1 MNLVIVETPAQAKRV
16 SDAVGEGWQ
25 VEPCYGA
32 VRDLP
37 ADALGVDV
45 RHDFQPS
52 YTLLPRKGNL
62 VRRLMRAISKT
73 DAVYVATPPDRA
85 GEAMG
90 WHLLALSPALENKP
104 VYRIL
109 LHALTLEAV
118 RTAFE
123 DPRALDM
130 NWVEAEETRRIVDR
144 LVGYLV
150 SPLASKALNIEA
162 SFTRAAVDC
171 LRLLVERE
179 REITA
184 FKPATTWMLTAC
196 LSAEASEFKAR
207 LCNARGAA
215 LTFRTRQQADKLAA
229 LLANAAF
236 WVDKAAGRTAERP
249 VPKSYSSQTLLA
261 DAALRLQFALRRVL
275 SVAQTLYEAGWI
287 TYPHTDSG
295 DGIGRGTGSS
305 AHVYPSGIW
314 R

>member
-16 SDAVGEGWQ
+16 ADALGEGWQ

-45 RHDFQPS
+45 RHDFQPT

-73 DAVYVATPPDRA
+73 DAVYIATSPDRV

-104 VYRIL
+104 IYRSL
-109 LHALTLEAV
+109 LHALTPDAI
-118 RTAFE
+118 RAAF
-123 DPRALDM
+123 DSPRVIDM

-144 LVGYLV
+144 LIGYLV
-150 SPLASKALNIEA
+150 SPLASKALNLEA
-162 SFTRAAVDC
+162 SFTRAEVDC

-184 FKPATTWMLTAC
+184 FKPTTTWMLIAR
-196 LSAEASEFKAR
+196 LSAEESEVRGTAVQRAR
-207 LCNARGAA
+207 RTTDIQHTAAGGQTRCAAGERLLLGGQSCCPYRRAPGTSSLYQPNPARGCGAA
-215 LTFRTRQQADKLAA
+215 TAICSQKGAVCS
-229 LLANAAF
+229 ANA
-236 WVDKAAGRTAERP
+236 
-249 VPKSYSSQTLLA
+249 L
-261 DAALRLQFALRRVL
+261 
-275 SVAQTLYEAGWI
+275 
-287 TYPHTDSG
+287 
-295 DGIGRGTGSS
+295 
-305 AHVYPSGIW
+305 
-314 R
+314 